1 MKGSITLTDLEVQTA
16 LAKLAQQVSNKA
28 PVLDAIG
35 ADVLKRVQMSF
46 RNSQSP
52 EGVAWEKLKSRN
64 GKPLLDSGRLSNSIN
79 YDTTSDAVN
88 IGTNVIYAA
97 VHQFGHTF
105 DRKSRE
111 HTLHFK
117 QGKDGSVGNKFVK
130 AHKSN
135 FAQKVTIGAHKLT
148 IPARPYLPTNG
159 LPAPW
164 QESIVK
170 IIARHLQA
178 GITG

>member
-1 MKGSITLTDLEVQTA
+1 MKGSITLDDLAVQTA
-16 LAKLAQQVSNKA
+16 LAQLAQQVQNKT
-28 PVLDAIG
+28 PVLNAIG
-35 ADVLKRVQMSF
+35 ADVLKRVQLNF

-52 EGVAWEKLKSRN
+52 EGVTWAKLKSRK
-64 GKPLLDSGRLSNSIN
+64 GQPLIDSGRLRNSISYEAN
-79 YDTTSDAVN
+79 SDSVS

-105 DRKSRE
+105 NRKPRA

-117 QGKDGSVGNKFVK
+117 QRKDGSISNKFVK
-130 AHKSN
+130 ANKSN
-135 FAQKVTIGAHKLT
+135 FAQKVNIGAHSIT

-164 QESIVK
+164 QDSIVK

-178 GITG
+178 GIQ